1 MTLSST
7 RSIYL
12 AQTNE
17 AEVYRG
23 FNKRD
28 AIKAAGA
35 AAKQTGQMVD
45 VTKFVGSADGK
56 KVFSNLGRITTQFP
70 RGHDR

>member
-1 MTLSST
+1 MTLSAT
-7 RSIYL
+7 RSIYI

-17 AEVYRG
+17 AEFYRG

-45 VTKFVGSADGK
+45 VWKYVGSADSK
-56 KVFSNLGRITTQFP
+56 KVFSNLGRIATRFP
-70 RGHDR
+70 R